1 MAGCPAPAIERQQ
14 VEGMNRHQLRATLDD
29 VIEENDVCVPPLIL
43 CLTQPNSQE
52 RAREGGREGGSG
64 CMQLRTR
71 LPRAPIPT
79 VAQGCTQHLI
89 GTQWSYRYKEKYG
102 RRLLGTNHNIDNSY
116 GQTNLPGFTLIM

>member
-52 RAREGGREGGSG
+52 RAREGGREGGREWLYAAENKAPQGSNSN
-64 CMQLRTR
+64 CSTR
-71 LPRAPIPT
+71 MHSASDRDT
-79 VAQGCTQHLI
+79 VELQV
-89 GTQWSYRYKEKYG
+89 
-102 RRLLGTNHNIDNSY
+102 
-116 GQTNLPGFTLIM
+116 